1 MTRKKGKAL
10 PRSDLGD
17 GVSPEERERD
27 RQTDPIRSVYKKKKK
42 GLKKGSS
49 FIFQTYNIFQT

>member
-17 GVSPEERERD
+17 GVSPEERER
-27 RQTDPIRSVYKKKKK
+27 QTPLDQYTKKKKV
-42 GLKKGSS
+42 
-49 FIFQTYNIFQT
+49 

>member
-27 RQTDPIRSVYKKKKK
+27 RQTDPIRSVYKKKKRFEK
-42 GLKKGSS
+42 R
-49 FIFQTYNIFQT
+49 